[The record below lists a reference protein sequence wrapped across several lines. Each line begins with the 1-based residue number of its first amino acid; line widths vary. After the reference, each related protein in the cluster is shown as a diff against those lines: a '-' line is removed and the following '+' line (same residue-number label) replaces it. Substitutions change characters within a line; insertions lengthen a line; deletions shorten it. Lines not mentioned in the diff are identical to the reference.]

1 MLMGD
6 DSDSASGLDD
16 SETSR
21 SGLDSSFGRFPV
33 VNDDERYALMDTE
46 STRGTRKQTRWG
58 KCQESKYKIQHN
70 LTAQI
75 YIEPVEDIFRYEI
88 NFLYMTSTYKGY
100 NIPVDSLL

>member
-58 KCQESKYKIQHN
+58 VS
-70 LTAQI
+70 T
-75 YIEPVEDIFRYEI
+75 FRG
-88 NFLYMTSTYKGY
+88 LC
-100 NIPVDSLL
+100 NI